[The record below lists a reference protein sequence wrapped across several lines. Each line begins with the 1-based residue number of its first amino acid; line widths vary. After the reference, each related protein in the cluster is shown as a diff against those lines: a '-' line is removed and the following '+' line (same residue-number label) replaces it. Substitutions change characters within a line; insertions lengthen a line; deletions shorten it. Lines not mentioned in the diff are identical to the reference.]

1 MKESGR
7 DYLTFLEHT
16 MPKYMDNI
24 FISAKIEGFNFQD
37 SHQDSLK
44 INHFEGVI
52 LLLCSYTWPGHCV

>member
-24 FISAKIEGFNFQD
+24 FISAKAQGFKFPD
-37 SHQDSLK
+37 SHQGSPK
-44 INHFEGVI
+44 TNNFKGVI
-52 LLLCSYTWPGHCV
+52 LLLCS

>member
-7 DYLTFLEHT
+7 DYVTFLEHT

-24 FISAKIEGFNFQD
+24 FISAKIGGFNFQD
-37 SHQDSLK
+37 SHQDSHK

-52 LLLCSYTWPGHCV
+52 L